1 MTKDEQI
8 QTLTVFE
15 KYMLDI
21 GELLYKK
28 EKRVT
33 EIERMR
39 RNNTFSVEMCTE
51 VLDPNA
57 AKYEEQGKEMDYQKE
72 QMEDK
77 VQALRERA
85 DAACEIFQEI
95 EDALNEMGYK
105 FVHPKILMAEI
116 MVDGTAHIMERKRQ
130 IYETEQQYIDA
141 DDEDLG
147 QSVSQLEVAKMS
159 QSFRDLPRLS
169 TPNTNSPKKGVSFA
183 KKQGNLVFD

>member
-1 MTKDEQI
+1 MAYAIVGEWVAEDRSLAQGPWGWVLAGARARRRKDEDNLGMKTNTGRPRHTSHAHI
-8 QTLTVFE
+8 PRPMFLIKCPPSYVCIPL
-15 KYMLDI
+15 K
-21 GELLYKK
+21 GPACSLLQ
-28 EKRVT
+28 KRVT

-116 MVDGTAHIMERKRQ
+116 MVDGTAHIMERCAGRGLAA
-130 IYETEQQYIDA
+130 ET
-141 DDEDLG
+141 
-147 QSVSQLEVAKMS
+147 
-159 QSFRDLPRLS
+159 
-169 TPNTNSPKKGVSFA
+169 
-183 KKQGNLVFD
+183 